1 MMHKVLTAVTGLVIF
16 LLALPGDALAWGPGV
31 HLAAGSAL
39 LANLGLISPVVA
51 EVLRRHRDLFLYG
64 CISADIFIGK
74 GTRVHDG
81 HSHNWATG
89 FALLDSARDPG
100 LTAYAYGYLSHLA
113 ADTVAHN
120 YYVPNMLAEAPSRG
134 KLSHVLLEM
143 QADRAVDWSPRG
155 ARRLFAG
162 PVREADRILLSTL
175 HKKRLPFLLKKR
187 MFLGSLQVCGRK
199 TFAASLELMDRA
211 TDQPGGAAY
220 LSDMLDLTL
229 RVVTDFFK
237 APGASPALALDP
249 IGSRNLEMARR
260 LTDRLT
266 SPRTPTM
273 FQVDGCLSCLPP
285 LPGLRAETPGAIA
298 VNL

>member
-1 MMHKVLTAVTGLVIF
+1 MHKVLTAVIGLVIL
-16 LLALPGDALAWGPGV
+16 LLALPGEALAWGPGV

-39 LANLGLISPVVA
+39 LAHLELFSPVVA
-51 EVLRRHRDLFLYG
+51 EILRRHRDLFLYG

-81 HSHNWATG
+81 HSHNWDTG
-89 FALLDSARDPG
+89 FALLESATDPG

-120 YYVPNMLAEAPSRG
+120 YYVPNMLAEASSRG

-143 QADRAVDWSPRG
+143 QADRAVDWSPRS

-162 PVREADRILLSTL
+162 PVREADTVLLSIL

-187 MFLGSLQVCGRK
+187 MFLGTLQVCGRK
-199 TFAASLELMDRA
+199 TVASSLEFIDRVM
-211 TDQPGGAAY
+211 DQPGAQAY

-229 RVVTDFFK
+229 RVVADFFK
-237 APGASPALALDP
+237 APEASPALALDP

-260 LTDRLT
+260 LAHRLT
-266 SPRTPTM
+266 SPRTPTL

-285 LPGLRAETPGAIA
+285 LPGLQDQTWGLA
-298 VNL
+298 VANL